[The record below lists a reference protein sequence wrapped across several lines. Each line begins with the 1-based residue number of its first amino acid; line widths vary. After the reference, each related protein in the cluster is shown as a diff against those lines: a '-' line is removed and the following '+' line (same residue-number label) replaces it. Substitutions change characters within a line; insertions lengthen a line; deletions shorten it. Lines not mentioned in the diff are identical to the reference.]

1 MGWWRVDADTL
12 AGGRFVASPLAETI
26 ACLMTLSRETAA
38 DPGERAWLTAHLP
51 AFRARLAA
59 DPVTARLVRAVFGH
73 GWIADFVSHP
83 PGAEPE
89 PAGASGARRTRA
101 RGPDA
106 ERAPDTG
113 GTPNETSDA
122 RRTLTGELVR
132 VRRTPPGVAR
142 ADLRVSLGGPLPAEL
157 ERADLPERMADL
169 LEWVAVETVLPTW
182 SRRRAIMEADIVA
195 RVRALSRGGW
205 ASALDDLGP
214 ATRWLGDGRL
224 RINAH
229 DNPPRDISGAPLM
242 FVPVT
247 PNHGWVTWDLPGP
260 TTPRGRYGL
269 VYPCAGTLADAGRPP
284 VPDALARLLG
294 PARAAV
300 LILLA
305 TPATTSQLVA
315 VTGQPL
321 GSVGRHL
328 RILRDARLIARRRTG
343 RTVLYYRT
351 AAGDALLAAQG

>member
-12 AGGRFVASPLAETI
+12 AGGRFVASPLAETL

-51 AFRARLAA
+51 AYRARLAA
-59 DPVTARLVRAVFGH
+59 DPVTARLVRAVFGR

-83 PGAEPE
+83 PSETE
-89 PAGASGARRTRA
+89 PALA
-101 RGPDA
+101 A
-106 ERAPDTG
+106 ELG
-113 GTPNETSDA
+113 
-122 RRTLTGELVR
+122 R
-132 VRRTPPGVAR
+132 VRATAADVAR
-142 ADLRVSLGGPLPAEL
+142 ADLRMSLGGPLPAEL
-157 ERADLPERMADL
+157 ERDDLPERMAGL

-214 ATRWLGDGRL
+214 ATRWLGGGRL
-224 RINAH
+224 RINAR
-229 DNPPRDISGAPLM
+229 DNPPRDISGAPLT
-242 FVPVT
+242 FIPVT
-247 PNHGWVTWDLPGP
+247 PNHGWVTWDVAEPAA
-260 TTPRGRYGL
+260 PRGRYGL

-284 VPDALARLLG
+284 APDALARLLG
-294 PARAAV
+294 PARATV
-300 LILLA
+300 LTLLA

-328 RILRDARLIARRRTG
+328 KILRDARLIARRRTG